1 MVKATGAG
9 FILVPAGT
17 SYPNSKI
24 ISEQA
29 RIYPQVGETY
39 DFTSA
44 KYAWVCGKPYNA
56 PCCGISNGINAA
68 GKKIRVLEYSP
79 GNPSSMGKIFFE
91 YVD

>member
-68 GKKIRVLEYSP
+68 GQKNPECWNTVRAIRLAWAKSFL
-79 GNPSSMGKIFFE
+79 NM
-91 YVD
+91 